1 MGIRIPKLILEQ
13 LEPGVLDD
21 GVVRLELLAFAQHS
35 IHFVP
40 AYHFQMVDSR
50 SGDVA
55 GKINLRLG
63 WNENLLY
70 LAGHVGYA
78 VTKAYRGRGFAARSL
93 ELLKPLAARHGYM
106 ELWIT
111 CNPENFASR
120 RSCEKAGAMY
130 VDLMNVP
137 EGTRLYEKGIRQ
149 KCRYRLVV
157 TAAGGE
163 LGESENGLG

>member
-1 MGIRIPKLILEQ
+1 MEIQKFILER

-21 GVVRLELLAFAQHS
+21 GVVRLELRAFAQHS

-40 AYHFQMVDSR
+40 AYHFRILDSR
-50 SGDVA
+50 SGEVA
-55 GKINLRLG
+55 GQINLRLG

-70 LAGHVGYA
+70 FAGHVGFA
-78 VTKAYRGRGFAARSL
+78 VHQAYRGRGFAARAL
-93 ELLKPLAARHGYM
+93 MLLKPLAARHGYR

-111 CNPENFASR
+111 CDPENFASR

-130 VDLMNVP
+130 VNTVDVP
-137 EGTRLYEKGIRQ
+137 EGTRLHEKGIRQ

-157 TAAGGE
+157 SMAGGR
-163 LGESENGLG
+163 LGEI

>member
-1 MGIRIPKLILEQ
+1 MGIGIPNLILER

-21 GVVRLELLAFAQHS
+21 GVVRLKLQAFAQHS

-40 AYHFQMVDSR
+40 TYHFRILDSR
-50 SGDVA
+50 SGDA
-55 GKINLRLG
+55 AWKINLRLG

-70 LAGHVGYA
+70 FAGHVGFA
-78 VTKAYRGRGFAARSL
+78 VNEGYRGRGFAARSL
-93 ELLKPLAARHGYM
+93 EMLKPLAARHGYR

-120 RSCEKAGAMY
+120 RSCERAGAMY
-130 VDLMNVP
+130 VNTVDVP
-137 EGTRLYEKGIRQ
+137 EGTRLHEKGIRQ

-157 TAAGGE
+157 NAAGNAGA
-163 LGESENGLG
+163 GFENAL

>member
-1 MGIRIPKLILEQ
+1 MGIRIPNLILEQ

-21 GVVRLELLAFAQHS
+21 GVVRLALQAFAQHS

-40 AYHFQMVDSR
+40 AYHFRMVDIR
-50 SGDVA
+50 SGEVA

-70 LAGHVGYA
+70 FAGHVGFA
-78 VTKAYRGRGFAARSL
+78 VNPASRGRGFAARSL
-93 ELLKPLAARHGYM
+93 ALLNPLAARHGYR

-130 VDLMNVP
+130 VDTVDVP
-137 EGTRLYEKGIRQ
+137 EGTRLHELGIRQ

-157 TAAGGE
+157 EAAGGE
-163 LGESENGLG
+163 VDSVEDGLG